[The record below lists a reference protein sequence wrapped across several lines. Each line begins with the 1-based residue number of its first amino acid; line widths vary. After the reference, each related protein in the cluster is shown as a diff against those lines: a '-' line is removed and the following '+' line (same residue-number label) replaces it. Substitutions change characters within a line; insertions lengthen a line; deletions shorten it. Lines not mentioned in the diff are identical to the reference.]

1 MNYLNNSGRIFSEIE
16 ATRRG
21 TNLLNQAGVAV
32 SGKPGLYQVAGY
44 ALSPAATALAGV
56 GVGRFLRAFAE
67 KANKPEKSQDT

>member
-1 MNYLNNSGRIFSEIE
+1 
-16 ATRRG
+16 
-21 TNLLNQAGVAV
+21 
-32 SGKPGLYQVAGY
+32 LYQVAGY